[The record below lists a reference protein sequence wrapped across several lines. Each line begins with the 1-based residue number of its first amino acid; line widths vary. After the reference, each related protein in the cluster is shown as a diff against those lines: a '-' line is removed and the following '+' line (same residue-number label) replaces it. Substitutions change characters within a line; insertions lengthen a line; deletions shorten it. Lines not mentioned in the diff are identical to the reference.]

1 MADIKDTFK
10 KTRKQRLPK
19 KTTERS
25 LKNVALYYLQRY
37 ASSSANLKSVLMR
50 RVHRSSAHHGSS
62 MEEGELLVDGVVARL
77 QELGLLNDA
86 AFAEAQAISMHR
98 RGNSRRAIKMK
109 LFKKGLGSGD
119 IDAALRSLEEEFE
132 DSEFI
137 AAAALARRRRL
148 GPYRDGGVRKE
159 LYEKDLAT
167 IARAGFSYNIA
178 KQVVETP
185 TIEELEADRIF

>member
-1 MADIKDTFK
+1 MADMEEKSDK
-10 KTRKQRLPK
+10 SGKQRVPK
-19 KTTERS
+19 RNTKRS

-50 RVHRSSAHHGSS
+50 RVHRSCAHHGSS
-62 MEEGELLVDGVVARL
+62 VDVGESLVDGVINRL

-109 LFKKGLGSGD
+109 LFQKGLGGGD
-119 IDAALRSLEEEFE
+119 IDAALSSLEEEFE
-132 DSEFI
+132 DFEFI

-148 GPYRDGGVRKE
+148 GPYRDDQVRKE
-159 LYEKDLAT
+159 LYKKDLAT
-167 IARAGFSYNIA
+167 ISRAGFSYDIA
-178 KQVVETP
+178 KKVIDTE
-185 TIEELEADRIF
+185 TIEELEADRIV

>member
-1 MADIKDTFK
+1 MADMEDTPEKSYK
-10 KTRKQRLPK
+10 KRVPK
-19 KTTERS
+19 KITERS

-62 MEEGELLVDGVVARL
+62 VDEGEILVDGVIARL

-86 AFAEAQAISMHR
+86 AFAEAQAISLHR

-109 LFKKGLGSGD
+109 LFQKGLGGND
-119 IDAALRSLEEEFE
+119 IDAALHALEEEFE
-132 DSEFI
+132 NAEFI

-148 GPYRDGGVRKE
+148 GPYRDNEVRKE
-159 LYEKDLAT
+159 LYEKDLTAL
-167 IARAGFSYNIA
+167 ARAGFSYDIA
-178 KQVVETP
+178 KQVVETE
-185 TIEELEADRIF
+185 TIEELEADRIL